1 MTAVDTSPRGRP
13 GFSGL
18 PLERP
23 PTTNNLRPQER
34 ADLVRKSRKLTQ
46 LLGEIPSP
54 QSVTHPSLPGRLSD
68 EALPS
73 WTARHSPRYIWAS
86 RSSMRSADSI
96 DTIHDHLVLPSPI
109 DALSISELSLA
120 GTGKAKAGD
129 TRTGAADA
137 VDSASFI
144 DLSDDDK
151 PPAPL
156 FSPRSLPSSLHG
168 SPSDSVESMLLR
180 RTPEDQDRRR
190 RREKVAKLH
199 RFLGSRVPT
208 SLVVGFDAADGG
220 LPALDHSIDCAR
232 TGRQNRR
239 RSSSAAESRS
249 NWFGPDDRVKE
260 ELDEREKAIN
270 VRRAIKMEKV
280 SFYGASFLTRVGLN
294 MVVFPDVWRTAPAD
308 VVLHPAVS

>member
-1 MTAVDTSPRGRP
+1 
-13 GFSGL
+13 
-18 PLERP
+18 
-23 PTTNNLRPQER
+23 
-34 ADLVRKSRKLTQ
+34 
-46 LLGEIPSP
+46 
-54 QSVTHPSLPGRLSD
+54 
-68 EALPS
+68 
-73 WTARHSPRYIWAS
+73 
-86 RSSMRSADSI
+86 MRSADSI
-96 DTIHDHLVLPSPI
+96 DTIHGHLVLPSAI

-129 TRTGAADA
+129 TRTGAADS

-144 DLSDDDK
+144 DLSDDDN
-151 PPAPL
+151 PPIPL

-180 RTPEDQDRRR
+180 RTPEEDRRR

-208 SLVVGFDAADGG
+208 SLVLGFGAADGA
-220 LPALDHSIDCAR
+220 LPALEPSIDNGR
-232 TGRQNRR
+232 TCRPNRR

-280 SFYGASFLTRVGLN
+280 IYYGAFFPTRVG
-294 MVVFPDVWRTAPAD
+294 
-308 VVLHPAVS
+308 